1 LWDIQHSTSAG
12 VFAQAQRI
20 QRDNRAS
27 RLCVIRTLCQA
38 LVDQVSEL
46 EFRELMRLLL
56 YDTVVVETL
65 SRTARV
71 DV

>member
-1 LWDIQHSTSAG
+1 MWDIQHSTSAG

-27 RLCVIRTLCQA
+27 RLA

>member
-27 RLCVIRTLCQA
+27 RLA